1 MKKKLIPML
10 LALLLLCGCAQ
21 ESPPQAAVPAGRLET
36 LEISADLKPD
46 APEDASKL
54 ELIKTD
60 EQTALSCAEKCFDTE
75 LGSTERSVDPD
86 DGHIYRQN
94 GKIMFMYYPDTGFWS
109 CSVLD
114 AEYPLAKLGTE
125 MSDEEA
131 ARIGCEFVRVKGLTD
146 TDAGVVSETELSLDG
161 EDADSVQLKRVD
173 IYPRANGVT
182 VYGESYMVSVEI
194 NMNGEIVGIDCRLSQ
209 LGAEQS
215 VELTDLDG
223 IEKRLT
229 DIGYKLADKD
239 ADACVVGAEYAYF
252 ADGSSPELSPI
263 YMLTAQYT
271 DGEGSLHEYSI
282 MVNAA
287 K

>member
-1 MKKKLIPML
+1 MKKKPIPVL

-21 ESPPQAAVPAGRLET
+21 ESSPQTAVPAGRLET
-36 LEISADLKPD
+36 LEISALLQPD
-46 APEDASKL
+46 APKDACKF

-75 LGSTERSVDPD
+75 LGGTERSVDPD

-94 GKIMFMYYPDTGFWS
+94 GKIMFVYYPDTGFWS
-109 CSVLD
+109 CTVLN
-114 AEYPLAKLGTE
+114 AEYPLAKPGTE
-125 MSDEEA
+125 MSDGEA
-131 ARIGCEFVRVKGLTD
+131 VRIGCEFVKSAGLTD
-146 TDAGVVSETELSLDG
+146 TGAGFVSETELSRDS

-173 IYPRANGVT
+173 IYPRVNGAA
-182 VYGESYMVSVEI
+182 VYGESCMVSVEI

-223 IEKRLT
+223 IKKRLT
-229 DIGYKLADKD
+229 DIGYKLADTD

-252 ADGSSPELSPI
+252 ADGSTPELNPI

-271 DGEGSLHEYSI
+271 DREGSLHEYSI
-282 MVNAA
+282 TVSAVE
-287 K
+287 